1 MAGETSGID
10 GLANQ
15 LDDVGRRGG
24 HEQALATANG
34 RQEGDFIASVERS
47 APCSELPIAR
57 GYQGGAILL
66 QGGVTGS
73 VFGEESFDV
82 GMALQ
87 VERVFGAAGDFFQA
101 AKEED
106 LDADGGRNGR
116 HVTIVTPRTGKQP
129 VALVVRAADSV

>member
-1 MAGETSGID
+1 MMLGEKAFMGEW
-10 GLANQ
+10 LA
-15 LDDVGRRGG
+15 
-24 HEQALATANG
+24 AAYG
-34 RQEGDFIASVERS
+34 RQKGHFIAGVEGG

-66 QGGVTGS
+66 KAGITRG

-82 GMALQ
+82 RVDLQ

-106 LDADGGRNGR
+106 LDADGRRYRR

-129 VALVVRAADSV
+129 VVVVMRAGRLMLRR